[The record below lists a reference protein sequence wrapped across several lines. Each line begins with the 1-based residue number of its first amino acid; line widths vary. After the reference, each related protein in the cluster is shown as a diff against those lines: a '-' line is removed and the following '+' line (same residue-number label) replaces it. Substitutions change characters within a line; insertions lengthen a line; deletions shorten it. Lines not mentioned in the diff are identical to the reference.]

1 MDPTMAETIKVV
13 ADGGGLVVLVFVLA
27 GLGYLALRTVPAMT
41 AFFASLTERH
51 AEVGARQA
59 VTDTKVDALIASVS
73 ALNAAIAELG
83 RLSQGAIAKAGESAT
98 GALGKLGD
106 VMREEE
112 TETREHLAAIE
123 RRLTKA
129 IHRELASD
137 PPPPASRPSFTAT
150 PPTGMPRIQ
159 RTGKPQ

>member
-1 MDPTMAETIKVV
+1 MDPKMAETIKVV

-41 AFFASLTERH
+41 AFFASITERH
-51 AEVGARQA
+51 AEVSAKQA

-83 RLSQGAIAKAGESAT
+83 RISQGAIVKAGDAAT
-98 GALGKLGD
+98 GAFDKLGV

-112 TETREHLAAIE
+112 AETREHLAAME
-123 RRLTKA
+123 RRVTAA

-150 PPTGMPRIQ
+150 PPTGMQ
-159 RTGKPQ
+159 RTQRVGSPQ

>member
-27 GLGYLALRTVPAMT
+27 GLGYLALKAVPAGM
-41 AFFASLTERH
+41 AFFSALTARL
-51 AEVGARQA
+51 AEIATKQA
-59 VTDTKVDALIASVS
+59 VTDTKVDALTASTS
-73 ALNAAIAELG
+73 AMNAAIVRLG
-83 RLSQGAIAKAGESAT
+83 EISQGAIVRAGDAAA

-106 VMREEE
+106 VVQEEAR
-112 TETREHLAAIE
+112 ETREALSAAE
-123 RRLTKA
+123 RRMTGT
-129 IHRELASD
+129 INRELASD

-150 PPTGMPRIQ
+150 PPSGMQRIP